1 MHDSHDMRNNQKKL
15 DNKIFMGKIP
25 FSDKNYNEFL
35 DNDSIIVKAIY
46 LWIAR
51 APLYKMQNNEEV

>member
-1 MHDSHDMRNNQKKL
+1 MRNNQKKL

-46 LWIAR
+46 L
-51 APLYKMQNNEEV
+51 

>member
-1 MHDSHDMRNNQKKL
+1 
-15 DNKIFMGKIP
+15 MGKIP

-46 LWIAR
+46 L
-51 APLYKMQNNEEV
+51 